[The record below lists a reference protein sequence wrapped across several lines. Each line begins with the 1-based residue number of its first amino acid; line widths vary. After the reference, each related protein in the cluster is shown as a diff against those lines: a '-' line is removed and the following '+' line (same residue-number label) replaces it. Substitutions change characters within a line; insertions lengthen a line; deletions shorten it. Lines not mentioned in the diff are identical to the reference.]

1 MTTSNEDQRE
11 VNNLN
16 TTNIGSQGDG
26 VNVMIT
32 SNIEDDYLL
41 IKASCI
47 VNDLT
52 DYNFLMSKFHEEII
66 KYEKRKVLVD
76 MREVKYPVSP
86 ILASDSVSYISN
98 TFPNEIRVLKIA
110 GVVSSSF
117 KVIAD
122 FWEFQAIE
130 NGMDYKVFTS
140 IEEAHNYMQN

>member
-1 MTTSNEDQRE
+1 MNRINSAFQECDVE
-11 VNNLN
+11 V
-16 TTNIGSQGDG
+16 I
-26 VNVMIT
+26 IT
-32 SNIEDDYLL
+32 SNIEGDYLL

-52 DYNFLMSKFHEEII
+52 DYNFLMNKFNEEIF
-66 KYEKRKVLVD
+66 KYDKRKVLLD

-86 ILASDSVSYISN
+86 MLASESVSYVSK
-98 TFPNEIRVLKIA
+98 TFPDEIKLLKIA
-110 GVVSSSF
+110 GVVSSSY

-140 IEEAHNYMQN
+140 IEEARNYMRY

>member
-1 MTTSNEDQRE
+1 VE
-11 VNNLN
+11 V
-16 TTNIGSQGDG
+16 I
-26 VNVMIT
+26 IT
-32 SNIEDDYLL
+32 SNIEGDYLL

-52 DYNFLMSKFHEEII
+52 DYNFLMNKFNEEIF
-66 KYEKRKVLVD
+66 KYDKRKVLLD

-86 ILASDSVSYISN
+86 MLASESVSYVSK
-98 TFPNEIRVLKIA
+98 TFPDEIKLLKIA
-110 GVVSSSF
+110 GVVSSSY

-140 IEEAHNYMQN
+140 IEEARNYMRY

>member
-1 MTTSNEDQRE
+1 M
-11 VNNLN
+11 
-16 TTNIGSQGDG
+16 
-26 VNVMIT
+26 NVMIT
-32 SNIEDDYLL
+32 SSIEDNYLL

-47 VNDLT
+47 VNDLA
-52 DYNFLMSKFHEEII
+52 DYNFLMNKFNEEIF
-66 KYEKRKVLVD
+66 KYDKRKVLVD

-86 ILASDSVSYISN
+86 MLASESVSYVAK
-98 TFPNEIRVLKIA
+98 TFPEEIKQLKIA

-140 IEEAHNYMQN
+140 VEEARNYIQY

>member
-1 MTTSNEDQRE
+1 M
-11 VNNLN
+11 N
-16 TTNIGSQGDG
+16 TTNIGSKGDG
-26 VNVMIT
+26 VNVLIT
-32 SNIEDDYLL
+32 SNIENDYLL
-41 IKASCI
+41 IKASCR

-52 DYNFLMSKFHEEII
+52 DYNFLMNKFYEEIM

-86 ILASDSVSYISN
+86 MLATDSVSYVSK
-98 TFPNEIRVLKIA
+98 TFSNEIKVLKIA
-110 GVVSSSF
+110 GVVSSNF

-140 IEEAHNYMQN
+140 IEEAHNYMQS

>member
-1 MTTSNEDQRE
+1 
-11 VNNLN
+11 
-16 TTNIGSQGDG
+16 
-26 VNVMIT
+26 MIT

-52 DYNFLMSKFHEEII
+52 DYNFLMSKFYEEIM
-66 KYEKRKVLVD
+66 KYEKMKVLDD

-86 ILASDSVSYISN
+86 ILASDSVSYISK

-130 NGMDYKVFTS
+130 NGMNYKVFTS